1 MLYVY
6 AMLRTECETVLGP
19 LYLAGQIRNFA
30 AQQGLGTLQ
39 HLEVVRRG
47 AELLL
52 VRPARLDQ
60 RRRNDG
66 QQNDDW
72 CWVGWGFLLFVGRRP
87 RSHVNGKKQ
96 ERDGNK
102 R

>member
-1 MLYVY
+1 MYYTYMLCVI
-6 AMLRTECETVLGP
+6 RTECETVLGP

-39 HLEVVRRG
+39 HLEVMRCG

-60 RRRNDG
+60 RRCDDG
-66 QQNDDW
+66 QQNDD
-72 CWVGWGFLLFVGRRP
+72 CALLMCFFP
-87 RSHVNGKKQ
+87 YM
-96 ERDGNK
+96 
-102 R
+102 